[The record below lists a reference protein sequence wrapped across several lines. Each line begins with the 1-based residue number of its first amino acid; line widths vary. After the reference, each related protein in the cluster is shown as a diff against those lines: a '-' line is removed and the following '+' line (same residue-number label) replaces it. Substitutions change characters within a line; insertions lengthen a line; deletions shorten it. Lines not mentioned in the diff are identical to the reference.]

1 MLSNIQLFDISKSL
15 KIDLNDVIMKNEI
28 TNDMKYGN
36 YVINLQSSTE
46 GNGSHWVA
54 LIYQPD
60 ASFYCDSFGAPPV
73 EELLQLVKRS
83 KTKHFA
89 YNQSIIQDLKSEV
102 CGYYAM
108 GLFLY
113 VQKHTFLNK
122 GNLFDTAT
130 EYINEFDDDTK
141 RNVGILKSIYR
152 RYLPDSTVPLI
163 ERLYRQKKKIC

>member
-1 MLSNIQLFDISKSL
+1 
-15 KIDLNDVIMKNEI
+15 LNDVIMKNEI
-28 TNDMKYGN
+28 TSDMKYGN

-73 EELLQLVKRS
+73 EEVIQLVKRS

-89 YNQSIIQDLKSEV
+89 YNQSIIQDLNSEV

-113 VQKHTFLNK
+113 VKHNK
-122 GNLFDTAT
+122 GPLFNLAT

-141 RNVGILKSIYR
+141 RNVGILKSIFR
-152 RYLPDSTVPLI
+152 RYLPDNTVPLI
-163 ERLYRQKKKIC
+163 LRLYRQKK

>member
-1 MLSNIQLFDISKSL
+1 MISNIQLFDVSKSL

-36 YVINLQSSTE
+36 YVINLMSSTE

-54 LIYQPD
+54 LIYQPE

-73 EELLQLVKRS
+73 KELLQLVNRS

-108 GLFLY
+108 GLFLF
-113 VQKHTFLNK
+113 VKHNK
-122 GNLFDTAT
+122 NRNLFDTVT
-130 EYINEFDDDTK
+130 EYINEFDDDTT

-152 RYLPDSTVPLI
+152 RYLLDKTVPLI
-163 ERLYRQKKKIC
+163 ERLYRQKK